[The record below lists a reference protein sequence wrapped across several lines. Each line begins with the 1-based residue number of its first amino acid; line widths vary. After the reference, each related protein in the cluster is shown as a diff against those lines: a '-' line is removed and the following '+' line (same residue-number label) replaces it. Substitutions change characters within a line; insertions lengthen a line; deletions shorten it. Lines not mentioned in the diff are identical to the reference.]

1 MDATLKERVRARVR
15 EILAMDLSDERAK
28 ALTSLKDAFPQDA
41 QVVEEIVVQENALAY
56 RERLHAS
63 EYLAEARKVAEDVA
77 AWPEEKK
84 TGFRPGRVPHIAKHE
99 PPPTTK
105 ITRYEDSVQCLVAQE
120 HPELADAIKARA
132 DEGFAKY
139 GTYLGVNNGR
149 YVPMDFPQETLD
161 AMNYGMQGILEGYP
175 MREAQ
180 HHVVL
185 ATKLALGVVPNDEA
199 VNEKH
204 FYRLSEFQVETLLND
219 VASPG
224 RELLFGGMRAW
235 LNRRRGGE

>member
-28 ALTSLKDAFPQDA
+28 ALTALKDAFPQDA
-41 QVVEEIVVQENALAY
+41 QIVEEIVVQENALALY
-56 RERLHAS
+56 LSVEYVFKVPEERVEARV
-63 EYLAEARKVAEDVA
+63 EYLKSN
-77 AWPEEKK
+77 
-84 TGFRPGRVPHIAKHE
+84 IAKHE

-105 ITRYEDSVQCLVAQE
+105 ITRYEDSVQYLVAQE

-204 FYRLSEFQVETLLND
+204 FYRLSEFQVEALLND